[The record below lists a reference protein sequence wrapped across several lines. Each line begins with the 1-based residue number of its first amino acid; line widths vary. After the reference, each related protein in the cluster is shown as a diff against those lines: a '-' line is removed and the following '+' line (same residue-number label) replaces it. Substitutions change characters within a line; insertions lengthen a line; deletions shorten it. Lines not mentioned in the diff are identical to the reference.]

1 MTYETLLTEQD
12 GVARVITLNRPAR
25 RNAMSIQMT
34 HELIDAMR
42 AAEADPD
49 VRGVVVTG
57 GPDFFSSGADLNEAL
72 AIKSFM
78 DAFNHMKQWETLAS
92 TAEQLQKPVIAAV
105 EGFCIT
111 GAWEFAMACDI
122 RVAGE
127 GASFMLTGSRIG
139 TVPGGG
145 GTQRLPR
152 DVGLGRALEI
162 HFSAEPIDAR
172 EAWRIGAINRLVPRG
187 QALAEAKKMVQGYAQ
202 RAPLSLAF
210 AKRAVR
216 AGMQM
221 DMASAIEY
229 ERFLVTA
236 VYGTED
242 RKEGISA
249 FLEKRAPVFKG
260 R

>member
-1 MTYETLLTEQD
+1 MAFETILTEHD
-12 GVARVITLNRPAR
+12 GAAFTIRMHRPDR
-25 RNAMSIQMT
+25 RNAMSIRMT
-34 HELIDAMR
+34 EEIAEALR
-42 AAEADPD
+42 SAEADAS
-49 VRGVVVTG
+49 VRGIIITG
-57 GPDFFSSGADLNEAL
+57 GAEYFSSGADLNEAL
-72 AIKSFM
+72 AIKTFG
-78 DAFNHMKQWETLAS
+78 DAITHMKRWDTLNNTVETL
-92 TAEQLQKPVIAAV
+92 EKPVIAAV

-111 GAWEFAMACDI
+111 GAWELAMACDI

-152 DVGLGRALEI
+152 EVGIGRALEI
-162 HFSAEPIDAR
+162 HFSAEPIDAK
-172 EAWRIGAINRLVPRG
+172 EAYRIGAINRLVPAG
-187 QALAEAKKMVQGYAQ
+187 QAVTEAKAMIKVYEK

-221 DMASAIEY
+221 DLSSAIEF
-229 ERFLVTA
+229 ERLLVTA

-242 RKEGISA
+242 RKEGIAA
-249 FLEKRAPVFKG
+249 FLQKRAAVFKG
-260 R
+260 Q

>member
-1 MTYETLLTEQD
+1 MTYETILTERD
-12 GVARVITLNRPAR
+12 GVAQVLTLNRPAR

-34 HELIDAMR
+34 RDLIDAMKQ
-42 AAEADPD
+42 AEADPA
-49 VRGVVVTG
+49 VRGVIVTG
-57 GPDFFSSGADLNEAL
+57 GSEFFSSGADLNEAL
-72 AIKSFM
+72 AIKTFM
-78 DAFNHMKQWETLAS
+78 DAFNHMKQWETLAT
-92 TAEQLQKPVIAAV
+92 TAEQLQKPVIAAI

-122 RVAGE
+122 RVAAE

-162 HFSAEPIDAR
+162 HFSAEPIDAK
-172 EAWRIGAINRLVPRG
+172 EAYRIGAVNRLVPKG
-187 QALAEAKKMVQGYAQ
+187 GALAEAKKMVKGYEK
-202 RAPLSLAF
+202 RAPLSLAV

-216 AGMQM
+216 AGLQM

-242 RKEGISA
+242 RREGISA
-249 FLEKRAPVFKG
+249 FLEKRDPQFRG